1 MRDIDAMAAEKLRRN
16 VKQRYG
22 LDLDSR
28 IKRVE
33 FENTSGVRAY
43 FSVDDAYEP
52 PRPPEPPRDVWEVR
66 TSFIGQEPETIPFD
80 SENNAQT
87 AFKAWQGCKYD
98 KVELLKNGE
107 AVQQYERSK
116 T

>member
-1 MRDIDAMAAEKLRRN
+1 MSDIDATAAEKLRRN

-66 TSFIGQEPETIPFD
+66 THRAGQAPETIPFD
-80 SENNAQT
+80 SYENAQR
-87 AFKAWQGCKYD
+87 AFKAWQSCKYD
-98 KVELLKNGE
+98 KIELLKNGE

>member
-1 MRDIDAMAAEKLRRN
+1 MRDIDATAAEKLRRN

-52 PRPPEPPRDVWEVR
+52 PRPPESPRDIWEVR
-66 TSFIGQEPETIPFD
+66 TSFIGSEPETIPFD
-80 SENNAQT
+80 SYENALR
-87 AFKAWQGCKYD
+87 AFNAWQSCRYD

-107 AVQQYERSK
+107 AVQRYERSK

>member
-1 MRDIDAMAAEKLRRN
+1 MRDIDATAAERLRRN

-22 LDLDSR
+22 LELDSK

-52 PRPPEPPRDVWEVR
+52 PRPHEPLRDVWEVR

-80 SENNAQT
+80 SYENALR
-87 AFKAWQGCKYD
+87 AFEVWQGCRYD

-107 AVQQYERSK
+107 AVQQYK
-116 T
+116 KDL